1 MFELGKTAFVLV
13 DVQGK
18 LASLMHER
26 DVLYRNLEI
35 LLRGMLALEVPVIW
49 MEQLPEKMGPTIP
62 ELTAHLEGHTPIPKA
77 AFSCCLEKDFQ
88 QALKETRASQIILAG
103 IETHVCIYQTA
114 SDLLNLAFDVEVIG
128 DAVSSRFQ
136 CNRDLA
142 LQKLIDIGAGVTSTE
157 SILFELMRTAD
168 HPPFVTFSNS
178 SNRSLPWSYPVKPS
192 DTISNS

>member
-18 LASLMHER
+18 LASVMHER
-26 DVLYRNLEI
+26 DALYRNLEI

-49 MEQLPEKMGPTIP
+49 MEQIPEKMGPTVP
-62 ELTAHLEGHTPIPKA
+62 ELSAHLDGHTPIPKTS
-77 AFSCCLEKDFQ
+77 FSCCLEPRFQ

-114 SDLLNLAFDVEVIG
+114 SDLLNLAFEVEVVG

-136 CNRDLA
+136 SNRDIA

-157 SILFELMRTAD
+157 SLLFELMRTCE
-168 HPPFVTFSNS
+168 HPAF
-178 SNRSLPWSYPVKPS
+178 RDILKIVK
-192 DTISNS
+192 